1 MRFKKLGNSDIDI
14 SIIGLGTMTFGEQNS
29 PSEAFEIMD
38 YAVEQGINFFD
49 TAEMYPVY
57 PKKETCGKTE
67 EIIGDWIKIKKNR
80 DKIIIGTKV
89 ASNHPTG
96 IGASKLAWIRGGGE
110 KLRFDKEN
118 IDKAVDGSLKRLKTD
133 YLDVYQLHWPERKV
147 GMFGQL
153 DFEYDPKDYW
163 TPMEKVLENL
173 ESLIKSGKVR
183 YVGLSNET
191 PWGILNFLKIAEKK
205 NLPRM
210 MSVQNCYNL
219 LNRVFDIA
227 NSEVSIREQCGL
239 LAYSPLAGGRL
250 SGKYIDGNRPQNC
263 RYTMWPGRFSRHL
276 TSRGETAVKKY
287 VKLAKKYNINPC
299 TLANAFVI
307 NRPFVTSSIIGAT
320 SIKNLKDNIR
330 SLEINL
336 NKEILKEIEDIHSS
350 DPNPCV

>member
-1 MRFKKLGNSDIDI
+1 MRFKKLGNSDINI

-29 PSEAFEIMD
+29 PSEAFELMD
-38 YAVEQGINFFD
+38 YADEQGINYFD

-118 IDKAVDGSLKRLKTD
+118 INKAVDGSLKRLKTD
-133 YLDVYQLHWPERKV
+133 YLDLYQLHWPERKV

-163 TPMEKVLENL
+163 TPMEEVLENL

-191 PWGILNFLKIAEKK
+191 PWGILNFLKISEKK
-205 NLPRM
+205 KSSKND
-210 MSVQNCYNL
+210 VGAKL
-219 LNRVFDIA
+219 L
-227 NSEVSIREQCGL
+227 
-239 LAYSPLAGGRL
+239 
-250 SGKYIDGNRPQNC
+250 
-263 RYTMWPGRFSRHL
+263 
-276 TSRGETAVKKY
+276 
-287 VKLAKKYNINPC
+287 
-299 TLANAFVI
+299 
-307 NRPFVTSSIIGAT
+307 
-320 SIKNLKDNIR
+320 
-330 SLEINL
+330 
-336 NKEILKEIEDIHSS
+336 
-350 DPNPCV
+350 

>member
-1 MRFKKLGNSDIDI
+1 MRFRKLGNTDLDI
-14 SIIGLGTMTFGEQNS
+14 SIIGLGAMTFGEQNS
-29 PSEAFEIMD
+29 SSESFELMNF
-38 YAVEQGINFFD
+38 AAEKGINYFD
-49 TAEMYPVY
+49 TAEMYPIY
-57 PKKETCGKTE
+57 PKKETCGKSE
-67 EIIGDWIKIKKNR
+67 EIIGDWSKMKKNR

-96 IGASKLAWIRGGGE
+96 IGATKLAWIRGGGDA
-110 KLRFDKEN
+110 LRFDKEN
-118 IDKAVDGSLKRLKTD
+118 INKAIDGSLKRLKTD
-133 YLDVYQLHWPERKV
+133 YIDVYQLHWPERKV

-163 TPMEKVLENL
+163 TPMEEVLENL

-191 PWGILNFLKIAEKK
+191 PWGILNFLRISDQKK
-205 NLPRM
+205 LPRM

-250 SGKYIDGNRPQNC
+250 SGKYIGGNRPKNC

-276 TSRGETAVKKY
+276 TSRGELAVTKY
-287 VKLAKKYNINPC
+287 VNLAKKYNFHPC
-299 TLANAFVI
+299 AFSNAFVI
-307 NRPFVTSSIIGAT
+307 SRPFVTSSLVGAT
-320 SIKNLKDNIR
+320 SVENLQETISSIDIKLSD
-330 SLEINL
+330 
-336 NKEILKEIEDIHSS
+336 EILKEIEKIHLS